1 MFVCFFLKKLEL
13 FLLKKHAYLERKKRI
28 KISNNHLCM
37 IKNENVLHEI
47 IAIGVLMSVCMFITK
62 RFAVSTADSVNVDDL
77 VSVRAQ

>member
-1 MFVCFFLKKLEL
+1 
-13 FLLKKHAYLERKKRI
+13 
-28 KISNNHLCM
+28 M

>member
-1 MFVCFFLKKLEL
+1 MFFLKKIGIIPSQKTCL
-13 FLLKKHAYLERKKRI
+13 FRTKKKRI